1 MKLSAIF
8 LSVLLASAASGTY
21 IKPSS
26 TPALVSTTPCTDE
39 IHSSQTPKPMAAK
52 SETSPCL
59 DETPKATLTT
69 TSVATAY
76 DGQTPLP
83 TAAVSH
89 GTTPCSTPTPEL
101 TGSYTPAGVPQ
112 TKLEAIVTPTP
123 TSTPL
128 SNYDQDVPIAASAN
142 SIEFSFLAVM
152 AALTAAILA

>member
-69 TSVATAY
+69 TFF
-76 DGQTPLP
+76 
-83 TAAVSH
+83 SH